1 MRNNDKKNKNNV
13 IYETKILD
21 NSITKIGAL
30 LLLGFGEAGTSL
42 LSDMMS
48 RDGDIDTMEVGK
60 KTIGIF
66 GFWDIRQFT
75 DTTEVL
81 EENVMMFVNEIAQMV
96 HGETHEYLGDPNK
109 NIGDAFLLVWKFP
122 QSEIYTGLNGD
133 LCFSKDSYLINNYAE
148 SALIAILKIIYKMSR
163 DQRIVAYSENTKL
176 TAKMPD
182 YKVKM
187 GFGLHWGWCIEG
199 AIGSSYKIDATYL
212 SHHVNYASS
221 LEEKT
226 KMYGVLLAISHQ
238 FYEIC
243 SIKSKKYFRQ
253 IDWYQPKGSK
263 DINKVY
269 TVDVETGLI
278 VPDKNAIVLTGK
290 QHYQEKIN
298 RRLDNLVQ
306 TKDPNFK
313 MAIRL
318 RQDPELIALLKNV
331 PKKILVYYKKMFQ
344 HYLKGEWRKWKSG
357 LNKIIKRKK
366 DGPSLFL
373 LEVMKEYNFKAPK
386 NWRGVREI
394 TS

>member
-1 MRNNDKKNKNNV
+1 LINNDKKKNKV
-13 IYETKILD
+13 VYETKILD
-21 NSITKIGAL
+21 NSITKIGSL

-42 LSDMMS
+42 LSEMMG
-48 RDGDIDTMEVGK
+48 RDGDIDTMEAGK

-75 DTTEVL
+75 DTTEIL

-122 QSEIYTGLNGD
+122 QSEVYTGLNGD

-163 DQRIVAYSENTKL
+163 DQRIVAYSENAKL
-176 TAKMPD
+176 IAKMPD
-182 YKVKM
+182 YRVKM

-212 SHHVNYASS
+212 SHHVNYAST

-226 KMYGVLLAISHQ
+226 KEYGVLLAISHQ

-243 SIKSKKYFRQ
+243 SNKAKKYFRQ
-253 IDWYQPKGSK
+253 IDWYKPNRSRDVK
-263 DINKVY
+263 NVY
-269 TVDVETGLI
+269 TVDVETSLI
-278 VPDKNAIVLTGK
+278 NPDRDAVVLTGK

-318 RQDPELIALLKNV
+318 RQDPELIALLKHV
-331 PKKILVYYKKMFQ
+331 PKKILAYYKKMFQ
-344 HYLKGEWRKWKSG
+344 HYTKGEWRKAKSG

-373 LEVMKEYNFKAPK
+373 LNIMKESNYKPPK
-386 NWRGVREI
+386 NWNGVREI
-394 TS
+394 TT